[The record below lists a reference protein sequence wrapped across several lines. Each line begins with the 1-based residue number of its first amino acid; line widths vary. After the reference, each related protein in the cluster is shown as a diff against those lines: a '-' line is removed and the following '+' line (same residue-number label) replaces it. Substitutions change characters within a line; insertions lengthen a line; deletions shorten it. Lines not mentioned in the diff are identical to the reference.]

1 MTDVVVLGGGPAGL
15 ATAIAVRAHGLR
27 CLVAERRLP
36 PLDKTCGEGLMP
48 DGVRALRRLGVE
60 IQPAEGAPF
69 SGIRFVSGAASVEGG
84 FADSSGIGVRRP
96 VLHARLARQAERA
109 GVDLRW
115 GEPSEL
121 VDDRTV
127 RVGRERVT
135 ARWVVGADGV
145 QSRIRRH
152 AGLEAGRRR
161 SQRFALRVHYAVR
174 PWSPFVEV
182 HWAASGQFY
191 VTPVGHDEVCVVF
204 VARTPVRSVAAVLAE
219 SPALA
224 ARLMDAPASS
234 RVRGGLSTTET
245 LRTVVAGSLALVGDA
260 SGSVDAVTGE
270 GLALAFRQA
279 TALADALA
287 AGRLEDYARAH
298 RRLARRPRAMAAL
311 LLTLER
317 WPRFGRRA
325 LPALTCAPRLF
336 AELLAL
342 HVGLRPRARV
352 LVPGAL
358 RLGYGLLTPESSCAP
373 AAR

>member
-1 MTDVVVLGGGPAGL
+1 MTDVVVIGGGPAGL
-15 ATAIAVRAHGLR
+15 ATAIAARAHGLR

-36 PLDKTCGEGLMP
+36 PADKTCGEGLMP

-60 IQPAEGAPF
+60 LTPADGAPF
-69 SGIRFVSGAASVEGG
+69 SGIRFVSGAGAVEGC
-84 FADSSGIGVRRP
+84 FAEGDGIGVRRP
-96 VLHARLARQAERA
+96 VLHARLAQRAERV

-121 VDDRTV
+121 LDDRTV
-127 RVGRERVT
+127 RVGRERVA

-145 QSRIRRH
+145 QSRVRRR

-161 SQRFALRVHYAVR
+161 AQRFAVRVHYQVR

-182 HWAASGQFY
+182 HWTASGQLY
-191 VTPVGHDEVCVVF
+191 VTPVGRDEVCVVF
-204 VARTPVRSVAAVLAE
+204 VARTPVRSVAAGLAE
-219 SPALA
+219 CPALA
-224 ARLMDAPASS
+224 ARLAAASESS
-234 RVRGGLSTTET
+234 RARGGLSTTER

-260 SGSVDAVTGE
+260 SGSVDAITGE

-279 TALADALA
+279 TALAEALA
-287 AGRLEDYARAH
+287 AGRLPDYVRAH

-311 LLTLER
+311 LLSLER

-325 LPALTCAPRLF
+325 LPALGRTPWLF

-342 HVGLRPRARV
+342 HVGRRPRARV

-358 RLGYGLLTPESSCAP
+358 RLGYGLLRPAGSCGSAT
-373 AAR
+373 R